1 MIIRPFVILKL
12 DSFVSC
18 CLRLSHI
25 SVVNLVYN
33 SDTRRYICNLLS
45 FPPGKLKSSMMVEG
59 RGMEKKITW
68 QIMLKLVSKR
78 LSSVQDSPIL
88 ITYSGLFWR
97 KLCVWMVSCTLG
109 TWMLVKIVWLC
120 IFCSGKHKLVGI
132 LLLSAPMLVVV
143 STLVSLFIDRLHG

>member
-1 MIIRPFVILKL
+1 MKL

-33 SDTRRYICNLLS
+33 SDTRRYTCNSLS
-45 FPPGKLKSSMMVEG
+45 FPPGKLKSSIMVEG

-88 ITYSGLFWR
+88 ITYSGLF
-97 KLCVWMVSCTLG
+97 
-109 TWMLVKIVWLC
+109 
-120 IFCSGKHKLVGI
+120 
-132 LLLSAPMLVVV
+132 
-143 STLVSLFIDRLHG
+143 